1 MKTHSN
7 IIITLWIF
15 LMTTIVAVPAG
26 AVTYPTYKSPVPHYT
41 RTMGGNRAAG
51 GVGQDGRKHRN
62 GTHTP
67 STLTGGVTTT
77 GEGGITTRRFTDY
90 NSSDYGS
97 TDDIENPKE
106 GDTYTDGVDTY
117 VWDSMLG
124 WIKKSNSGAN
134 QGEADENQMPM
145 GDPVLPLVLMAILA
159 CGAVYLRRRS
169 RLA

>member
-1 MKTHSN
+1 
-7 IIITLWIF
+7 
-15 LMTTIVAVPAG
+15 MTTIVAVPAG

-77 GEGGITTRRFTDY
+77 GEGGITTRRFADY
-90 NSSDYGS
+90 TPDDYSDMG
-97 TDDIENPKE
+97 DIDAKD
-106 GDTYTDGVDTY
+106 GDTYTDGNGETW
-117 VWDSMLG
+117 VWDSLMG